1 MLYSALVDSVAVA
14 SGTRLVTKAAM
25 PKPKQMPRPSSG
37 NTWEWDKASYI
48 AWHESL
54 PSGKTGKAKSKTGA
68 GAAYLSHNPHKDEAW
83 DRAQNPYLRGGVEY
97 MFDDDGDVEEASCR
111 DAADG
116 STQTVAPEQK
126 PQPDLMREALRA
138 RDRLRWAE
146 RLQRKKLKGET
157 RFTRQEQALLEDLA
171 AGTLHD
177 AADSATRKSGWGR
190 IKHPDGSFEEVSPQC
205 GLIVRTLLDNIDPM
219 STDDECLDAEP

>member
-1 MLYSALVDSVAVA
+1 
-14 SGTRLVTKAAM
+14 
-25 PKPKQMPRPSSG
+25 
-37 NTWEWDKASYI
+37 
-48 AWHESL
+48 
-54 PSGKTGKAKSKTGA
+54 
-68 GAAYLSHNPHKDEAW
+68 
-83 DRAQNPYLRGGVEY
+83 
-97 MFDDDGDVEEASCR
+97 MFDDDGNDEEASCR

-116 STQTVAPEQK
+116 SAQTVAPEQK

-157 RFTRQEQALLEDLA
+157 RFTRQEETLLEDLA

-177 AADSATRKSGWGR
+177 AADSATRKSGWAR

-205 GLIVRTLLDNIDPM
+205 GLIVRTLLDNVDPM

>member
-1 MLYSALVDSVAVA
+1 
-14 SGTRLVTKAAM
+14 
-25 PKPKQMPRPSSG
+25 
-37 NTWEWDKASYI
+37 
-48 AWHESL
+48 
-54 PSGKTGKAKSKTGA
+54 
-68 GAAYLSHNPHKDEAW
+68 
-83 DRAQNPYLRGGVEY
+83 
-97 MFDDDGDVEEASCR
+97 MFDDDGDDEEASCR

-116 STQTVAPEQK
+116 STQTVAPEQE

-157 RFTRQEQALLEDLA
+157 RFTRQEEALLEDLA

-190 IKHPDGSFEEVSPQC
+190 IKNRDGTFEDIAPH
-205 GLIVRTLLDNIDPM
+205 GGGIVRTVLDNVDP
-219 STDDECLDAEP
+219 SSSGDVFLDAIEPDDSSVPCSPQLCELQSDALPAAILFRLLFIIATLV

>member
-1 MLYSALVDSVAVA
+1 
-14 SGTRLVTKAAM
+14 
-25 PKPKQMPRPSSG
+25 
-37 NTWEWDKASYI
+37 
-48 AWHESL
+48 
-54 PSGKTGKAKSKTGA
+54 
-68 GAAYLSHNPHKDEAW
+68 
-83 DRAQNPYLRGGVEY
+83 
-97 MFDDDGDVEEASCR
+97 MFDDDGDDEEASCR

-157 RFTRQEQALLEDLA
+157 RFTRQEEALLEDLA

-205 GLIVRTLLDNIDPM
+205 GLIVRTLLDDVDSM